1 MKGIEG
7 NINLNKNASQESS
20 YGRALRHYNYVS
32 EKREFFDRI
41 SKKYWN
47 HIKLLTDSKN
57 FRYMYDEIDR
67 IKNYYETMLD
77 SVDSND
83 FDYVTFEKN
92 FDRMVEEDT
101 ASIITRSKSS
111 L

>member
-1 MKGIEG
+1 MRCIEG
-7 NINLNKNASQESS
+7 NINSSQSASKESS
-20 YGRALRHYNYVS
+20 YDSALCNYNYVS

-41 SKKYWN
+41 SKKYWA

-67 IKNYYETMLD
+67 IKNNYDTMLD

-92 FDRMVEEDT
+92 FDKMIEDDT
-101 ASIITRSKSS
+101 ASMITRSKSS